1 MEENAMTV
9 AMNFYEEKKVDEM
22 LKEAEALGVP
32 VTVID
37 TKDTETTFAIG
48 DTWTAVIFQK
58 PGKPIAVTIRPVVK
72 K

>member
-1 MEENAMTV
+1 MVV

-22 LKEAEALGVP
+22 LKEAEDMGVP
-32 VTVID
+32 VKILE

-58 PGKPIAVTIRPVVK
+58 PGKPVAVTIRPVVK